1 MRRFPPPPRPEASEL
16 PVVGVAVV
24 VSWMHTLDCRVTS
37 PAPVHGF
44 LPHGLVMWPQ
54 NNSSSLVSTYPSAG
68 IKGVSYPAGE
78 ITSLNIR
85 MGAAVFMADLK
96 KL

>member
-1 MRRFPPPPRPEASEL
+1 
-16 PVVGVAVV
+16 
-24 VSWMHTLDCRVTS
+24 
-37 PAPVHGF
+37 
-44 LPHGLVMWPQ
+44 MWPQ